1 MTLVV
6 RCEKLTRVFRTGERE
21 VVALRDVS
29 LTLPP
34 GAFIALVGRSGSGKT
49 TLLNL
54 IGGLDRPTAGEV
66 TVLGQ
71 PLGRLDDGEL
81 TALRRYRIGFVFQSF
96 ALLPAL
102 SAFDNVALPLRIA
115 SVEPRKRD
123 KRVWAC
129 LEAVGLREW
138 AVHRPYELSGGQ
150 QQRVAIARALVND
163 PPLILADEPTGE
175 LDSGTARE
183 IFNFFQR
190 LARERGVTVI
200 AATHDPLV
208 DEYALSTIRLRDG
221 QVEASS
227 LNGSLP
233 GPPES
238 FARTK

>member
-102 SAFDNVALPLRIA
+102 SAFDNVA
-115 SVEPRKRD
+115 
-123 KRVWAC
+123 
-129 LEAVGLREW
+129 
-138 AVHRPYELSGGQ
+138 
-150 QQRVAIARALVND
+150 
-163 PPLILADEPTGE
+163 
-175 LDSGTARE
+175 
-183 IFNFFQR
+183 
-190 LARERGVTVI
+190 
-200 AATHDPLV
+200 
-208 DEYALSTIRLRDG
+208 
-221 QVEASS
+221 
-227 LNGSLP
+227 
-233 GPPES
+233 
-238 FARTK
+238 